1 METFYLE
8 YKNELLGTGICLLVL
23 LILKYLG
30 TKAIQKV
37 GKISDINEVRTRL
50 IVKYSTVGLS
60 AFGIVALILICPF
73 CSMVHIEQCYCWGYT
88 IFFISV

>member
-37 GKISDINEVRTRL
+37 GKEHA
-50 IVKYSTVGLS
+50 VKMAKRKYGEKFENADTIKK
-60 AFGIVALILICPF
+60 AQ
-73 CSMVHIEQCYCWGYT
+73 MIEE
-88 IFFISV
+88 F